1 MVNMIERARA
11 GARQAQELLYDG
23 RATVKEQKKVKD
35 PKTKIMHEQDVI
47 VLENEPCRL
56 SYSTVSAADQTES
69 VAKTAQIITLFLSP
83 ETHISPGA
91 EITVTQAGATATYE
105 CSGVPAV
112 YATHQEMVLTLK
124 EGYA

>member
-11 GARQAQELLYDG
+11 AARQAQELLYDG
-23 RATVKEQKKVKD
+23 RATVKERQKVKD

-56 SYSTVSAADQTES
+56 SYSKVSAAEQTES
-69 VAKTAQIITLFLSP
+69 VAKTAQTITLFLSP
-83 ETHISPGA
+83 DASIKPGA

-112 YATHQEMVLTLK
+112 YATHQEIILTLK
-124 EGYA
+124 GGYA